1 MFNHALFA
9 PGQPAKALEQLQGRS
24 IVVASEF
31 DVLQLQSLGARL
43 AQVEG
48 LKPQAGYL
56 KATAVG
62 DGKVD
67 AATVRAL
74 GQLPLVI
81 RNGGNPASAARIVDA
96 IRQEVNLFA
105 VTVPASRTLDEWLR
119 EQPSEHAAGKA
130 LLELAATQVFIAR
143 PYEAVQAEI
152 DEWRSL
158 EEREVKKFK
167 ADRWA
172 SGTLVQD
179 ITQRGRLFYD
189 GREGYVFENDS
200 KQLLAV
206 DRDDPDMRLF
216 LMQYGVAPT
225 DGFFKHALSA
235 IGMATLKRW
244 KGDKGVFAFALR
256 HGHEPPICVRP

>member
-1 MFNHALFA
+1 M
-9 PGQPAKALEQLQGRS
+9 
-24 IVVASEF
+24 ASEF

-48 LKPQAGYL
+48 LQPQAGYL
-56 KATAVG
+56 KAMAVG

-81 RNGGNPASAARIVDA
+81 RNGGNPAAAARMVDA

-130 LLELAATQVFIAR
+130 LLELAATQVFSAR
-143 PYEAVQAEI
+143 PYEAVRAEI

-158 EEREVKKFK
+158 EERGVKKFE

-172 SGTLVQD
+172 TQTLVRD
-179 ITQRGRLFYD
+179 ISQRGRLFHD
-189 GREGYVFENDS
+189 GRTSYVFD
-200 KQLLAV
+200 KQIQAIAA
-206 DRDDPDMRLF
+206 RGPR
-216 LMQYGVAPT
+216 QHG
-225 DGFFKHALSA
+225 HAL
-235 IGMATLKRW
+235 
-244 KGDKGVFAFALR
+244 VPFAVWRGA
-256 HGHEPPICVRP
+256 E